1 MLMHQLLIDNAE
13 RRPSALAFRWVDRD
27 ISLTNAQAVA
37 AMEDFAGA
45 LHHLGVRKG
54 DRVSI
59 FAHNGMDYVVGLLAC
74 WRVGA
79 IAALVNVKFAD
90 QLDYYFADNTPSV
103 VIYTHDMGGP
113 VRAAAAKRACQGCF
127 FSWAR

>member
-1 MLMHQLLIDNAE
+1 MHQLLLDGAI
-13 RRPSALAFRWVDRD
+13 RQPGKIALSWVDRD
-27 ISLTNAQAVA
+27 TSLTFAEAA
-37 AMEDFAGA
+37 SAMERCAGA

-74 WRVGA
+74 WRIGA
-79 IAALVNVKFAD
+79 IAALVNVRFAD
-90 QLDYYFADNTPSV
+90 QLDYYFADHTPSV

-113 VRAAAAKRACQGCF
+113 VRAAAANAPSIKH
-127 FSWAR
+127 